1 MNASVDSVFP
11 EKYRILSGSALK
23 MIAVITMLIDHIGAV
38 LLSMYQPAQKI
49 LFTLFGREYTVYLI
63 FRDIGRAAF
72 PIFCFLLLE
81 GFRHTRSR
89 FLYGRNLLLFALL
102 SEIPWNLMFT
112 NTLRYERQN
121 VFFTLFLG
129 YLAFC
134 AIEYF
139 QTRPSMQL
147 LCILGLLV
155 VSIFLKADYGW
166 RGYIFLLIM
175 YYMRDDKPGQAIL
188 GSCWLYYEWR
198 ASFAFLSIN
207 LYNGK
212 RGFIRGKSAKYFFY
226 WFYPVHIIGL
236 VILRQLCFYLNP
248 ARSRSVHPSTTNTVA
263 SSTPSKKSCTLSKV
277 QPKCVSRR
285 ICFLFF
291 LYDLF
296 CIFINGICRNT
307 STYR

>member
-1 MNASVDSVFP
+1 
-11 EKYRILSGSALK
+11 
-23 MIAVITMLIDHIGAV
+23 
-38 LLSMYQPAQKI
+38 
-49 LFTLFGREYTVYLI
+49 
-63 FRDIGRAAF
+63 
-72 PIFCFLLLE
+72 
-81 GFRHTRSR
+81 
-89 FLYGRNLLLFALL
+89 
-102 SEIPWNLMFT
+102 MFT

-155 VSIFLKADYGW
+155 ISIFLKADYGW

-175 YYMRDDKPGQAIL
+175 YYMRNDKPGQAIL

-212 RGFIRGKSAKYFFY
+212 RGFIRGKSANISFTGFTQSILWDWSYFDSF
-226 WFYPVHIIGL
+226 
-236 VILRQLCFYLNP
+236 CFYLNP
-248 ARSRSVHPSTTNTVA
+248 ARSRSFHPSTTNTVA
-263 SSTPSKKSCTLSKV
+263 SITPSKKKLHFLK
-277 QPKCVSRR
+277 KCSLNACPEESVSYFFFT
-285 ICFLFF
+285 ISFAFL
-291 LYDLF
+291 
-296 CIFINGICRNT
+296 
-307 STYR
+307 

>member
-23 MIAVITMLIDHIGAV
+23 MIAIITMLIDHIGAV
-38 LLSMYQPAQKI
+38 ILSMYPPAQKV
-49 LFTLFGREYTVYLI
+49 LFTLLGREYSVYLI
-63 FRDIGRAAF
+63 FRDIGRVAF

-81 GFRHTRSR
+81 GFR
-89 FLYGRNLLLFALL
+89 YGRNLLLFALI

-112 NTLRYERQN
+112 NTLHYERQN

-139 QTRPSMQL
+139 KDKRLIQL

-175 YYMRDDKPGQAIL
+175 YYMRNDKPGQAIL

-198 ASFAFLSIN
+198 ACFAFLSIN
-207 LYNGK
+207 LYNGE
-212 RGFIRGKSAKYFFY
+212 RGFIHGKAAKYFFY
-226 WFYPVHIIGL
+226 WFYPVHIMGL
-236 VILRQLCFYLNP
+236 VILRQILF
-248 ARSRSVHPSTTNTVA
+248 
-263 SSTPSKKSCTLSKV
+263 LS
-277 QPKCVSRR
+277 
-285 ICFLFF
+285 
-291 LYDLF
+291 
-296 CIFINGICRNT
+296 
-307 STYR
+307 

>member
-121 VFFTLFLG
+121 VFLRFSSDIWPFVPSNISRPDLRCSFSASWDCLLF
-129 YLAFC
+129 
-134 AIEYF
+134 
-139 QTRPSMQL
+139 P
-147 LCILGLLV
+147 
-155 VSIFLKADYGW
+155 
-166 RGYIFLLIM
+166 
-175 YYMRDDKPGQAIL
+175 
-188 GSCWLYYEWR
+188 
-198 ASFAFLSIN
+198 
-207 LYNGK
+207 
-212 RGFIRGKSAKYFFY
+212 FF
-226 WFYPVHIIGL
+226 
-236 VILRQLCFYLNP
+236 
-248 ARSRSVHPSTTNTVA
+248 
-263 SSTPSKKSCTLSKV
+263 
-277 QPKCVSRR
+277 
-285 ICFLFF
+285 
-291 LYDLF
+291 
-296 CIFINGICRNT
+296 
-307 STYR
+307 

>member
-139 QTRPSMQL
+139 QTRPSM
-147 LCILGLLV
+147 
-155 VSIFLKADYGW
+155 

-175 YYMRDDKPGQAIL
+175 FYMRNDKPGQAIL

-236 VILRQLCFYLNP
+236 VILRQLLF
-248 ARSRSVHPSTTNTVA
+248 
-263 SSTPSKKSCTLSKV
+263 LS
-277 QPKCVSRR
+277 
-285 ICFLFF
+285 
-291 LYDLF
+291 
-296 CIFINGICRNT
+296 
-307 STYR
+307 

>member
-1 MNASVDSVFP
+1 
-11 EKYRILSGSALK
+11 
-23 MIAVITMLIDHIGAV
+23 
-38 LLSMYQPAQKI
+38 
-49 LFTLFGREYTVYLI
+49 
-63 FRDIGRAAF
+63 
-72 PIFCFLLLE
+72 
-81 GFRHTRSR
+81 
-89 FLYGRNLLLFALL
+89 
-102 SEIPWNLMFT
+102 MFT

-155 VSIFLKADYGW
+155 ISIFLKADYGW

-175 YYMRDDKPGQAIL
+175 YYMRNDKPGQAIL
-188 GSCWLYYEWR
+188 GSCWLNYEWR

-226 WFYPVHIIGL
+226 WFYPVHIMGL
-236 VILRQLCFYLNP
+236 VILRQLLFLSYP
-248 ARSRSVHPSTTNTVA
+248 ARSRSFHPSTTNTVA
-263 SSTPSKKSCTLSKV
+263 SITPSKKSCTFSKV

-296 CIFINGICRNT
+296 CIFINGIRRNT

>member
-1 MNASVDSVFP
+1 MTTKLPASFLPAKFQV
-11 EKYRILSGSALK
+11 LSGSALK
-23 MIAVITMLIDHIGAV
+23 LIAITLMLIDHTGLMI
-38 LLSMYQPAQKI
+38 LYNYPATTA
-49 LFTLFGREYTVYLI
+49 TLFSFGGVDYSWYRI

-89 FLYGRNLLLFALL
+89 FRYGRNLLFFALL

-139 QTRPSMQL
+139 LTRPSMQL

-175 YYMRDDKPGQAIL
+175 YYMRNDKPGQAIL

-198 ASFAFLSIN
+198 AAFAFLSIN

-236 VILRQLCFYLNP
+236 VILRQLLF
-248 ARSRSVHPSTTNTVA
+248 
-263 SSTPSKKSCTLSKV
+263 LS
-277 QPKCVSRR
+277 
-285 ICFLFF
+285 
-291 LYDLF
+291 
-296 CIFINGICRNT
+296 
-307 STYR
+307 

>member
-23 MIAVITMLIDHIGAV
+23 MIAIITMLIDHIGAV
-38 LLSMYQPAQKI
+38 ILSMYPPAQKV
-49 LFTLFGREYTVYLI
+49 LFTLLGREYSVYLI
-63 FRDIGRAAF
+63 
-72 PIFCFLLLE
+72 FLLLE

-89 FLYGRNLLLFALL
+89 FRYGRNLLLFALI

-112 NTLRYERQN
+112 NTLHYERQN

-139 QTRPSMQL
+139 KDKRLIQL

-175 YYMRDDKPGQAIL
+175 YYMRNDKPGQAIL

-198 ASFAFLSIN
+198 ACFAFLSIN
-207 LYNGK
+207 LYNGE
-212 RGFIRGKSAKYFFY
+212 RGFIHGKAAKYFFY
-226 WFYPVHIIGL
+226 WFYPVHIMGL
-236 VILRQLCFYLNP
+236 VILRQILF
-248 ARSRSVHPSTTNTVA
+248 
-263 SSTPSKKSCTLSKV
+263 LS
-277 QPKCVSRR
+277 
-285 ICFLFF
+285 
-291 LYDLF
+291 
-296 CIFINGICRNT
+296 
-307 STYR
+307 

>member
-188 GSCWLYYEWR
+188 GSCWLYYEWKACFAFLSSPYYR
-198 ASFAFLSIN
+198 TGHTSTAFVFILIPPAPGRFILPRPILLHPAPHQKKAALSQKCSLNACPEESVSYFFFTISFAFL
-207 LYNGK
+207 
-212 RGFIRGKSAKYFFY
+212 
-226 WFYPVHIIGL
+226 
-236 VILRQLCFYLNP
+236 
-248 ARSRSVHPSTTNTVA
+248 
-263 SSTPSKKSCTLSKV
+263 
-277 QPKCVSRR
+277 
-285 ICFLFF
+285 
-291 LYDLF
+291 
-296 CIFINGICRNT
+296 
-307 STYR
+307 

>member
-23 MIAVITMLIDHIGAV
+23 MIAIITMLIDHTGAV
-38 LLSMYQPAQKI
+38 LLSMYPPAQKV
-49 LFTLFGREYTVYLI
+49 LFTLLGREYSVYLI
-63 FRDIGRAAF
+63 FRDIGRVAF

-89 FLYGRNLLLFALL
+89 LRYGRNLLLFALI

-112 NTLRYERQN
+112 NTLHYERQN

-139 QTRPSMQL
+139 KNKRLIQL

-175 YYMRDDKPGQAIL
+175 YYMRNDKPGQAIL

-198 ASFAFLSIN
+198 ACFAFLSIN
-207 LYNGK
+207 LYNGE
-212 RGFIRGKSAKYFFY
+212 RGFIRGKAAKYFFY
-226 WFYPVHIIGL
+226 WFYPVHIMGL
-236 VILRQLCFYLNP
+236 VILRQILF
-248 ARSRSVHPSTTNTVA
+248 
-263 SSTPSKKSCTLSKV
+263 LS
-277 QPKCVSRR
+277 
-285 ICFLFF
+285 
-291 LYDLF
+291 
-296 CIFINGICRNT
+296 
-307 STYR
+307 

>member
-49 LFTLFGREYTVYLI
+49 LFTLFGREYNVYLI

-89 FLYGRNLLLFALL
+89 FRYGRNLLFFALL

-155 VSIFLKADYGW
+155 VSIFLLFVVFKEKSMAG
-166 RGYIFLLIM
+166 F
-175 YYMRDDKPGQAIL
+175 YY
-188 GSCWLYYEWR
+188 CW
-198 ASFAFLSIN
+198 N
-207 LYNGK
+207 L
-212 RGFIRGKSAKYFFY
+212 
-226 WFYPVHIIGL
+226 
-236 VILRQLCFYLNP
+236 
-248 ARSRSVHPSTTNTVA
+248 
-263 SSTPSKKSCTLSKV
+263 
-277 QPKCVSRR
+277 
-285 ICFLFF
+285 
-291 LYDLF
+291 
-296 CIFINGICRNT
+296 
-307 STYR
+307 

>member
-139 QTRPSMQL
+139 WETPWLQL
-147 LCILGLLV
+147 SSLLALLGISIILH
-155 VSIFLKADYGW
+155 ADYGW
-166 RGYIFLLIM
+166 RGFIFMLLM
-175 YYMRDDKPGQAIL
+175 YLLRNEKISQAIV
-188 GSCWLYYEWR
+188 GSCWLAYEWK
-198 ASFAFLSIN
+198 ACFAFISIN
-207 LYNGK
+207 MYNGK
-212 RGFIRGKSAKYFFY
+212 RGFIQGKAAKYFFY
-226 WFYPVHIIGL
+226 LFYPLHITIL
-236 VILRQLCFYLNP
+236 VIIRN
-248 ARSRSVHPSTTNTVA
+248 
-263 SSTPSKKSCTLSKV
+263 
-277 QPKCVSRR
+277 
-285 ICFLFF
+285 LFF
-291 LYDLF
+291 L
-296 CIFINGICRNT
+296 
-307 STYR
+307 